1 VGILSA
7 SGSFTR
13 YAVVEELTGQL
24 ASELPERLARHS
36 FRDIDDTADERS
48 FGWVCLEDWL
58 DSFWRAAPPE
68 KAHYMAFTL
77 RLDTRRVPPAVFKK
91 HFLLAVKAEKEAMKE
106 SGKTFITKDRK
117 QELKDQV
124 MLKLRTRFL
133 PIPAVFDAVWNLRSN
148 RIWLATTNAKIRVL
162 FEEHFTMSFGLTLE
176 AMTPY
181 FLARRTVD
189 KSRHA
194 LLDDLEP
201 SPFAAP

>member
-1 VGILSA
+1 
-7 SGSFTR
+7 
-13 YAVVEELTGQL
+13 
-24 ASELPERLARHS
+24 
-36 FRDIDDTADERS
+36 
-48 FGWVCLEDWL
+48 
-58 DSFWRAAPPE
+58 
-68 KAHYMAFTL
+68 
-77 RLDTRRVPPAVFKK
+77 
-91 HFLLAVKAEKEAMKE
+91 MKE

-148 RIWLATTNAKIRVL
+148 MVWLATTNAKIRVL

-176 AMTPY
+176 TMTPY

-201 SPFAAP
+201 SPFAAT